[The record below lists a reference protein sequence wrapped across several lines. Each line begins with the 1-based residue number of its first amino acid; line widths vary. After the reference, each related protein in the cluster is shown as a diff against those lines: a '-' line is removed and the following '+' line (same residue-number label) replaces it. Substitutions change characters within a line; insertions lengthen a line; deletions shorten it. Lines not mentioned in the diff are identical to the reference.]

1 MSISISDIHAIS
13 FLVGSIFDEEGLV
26 VNINKIDSEGALIQ
40 LCNSEVIVNIYENS
54 KILIV
59 PINGML
65 PLLLHHESIELTLE
79 EMKSFLVDV

>member
-79 EMKSFLVDV
+79 KMQSFLVEV